1 VFTNIHLT
9 SSVNVEGGPVQQQ
22 SARAASPLKT
32 RVTSGSHQYDQMW
45 ASASLSAQF
54 TGRCSVVRDEQA
66 LRHPLIP
73 DTASWQWNGLVSDH
87 VPVVAEFYTHTQP
100 QPQPNTT
107 SLQGDRDFDVESDFA
122 SSAFQTPRAD
132 TPISAALS
140 Q

>member
-1 VFTNIHLT
+1 
-9 SSVNVEGGPVQQQ
+9 
-22 SARAASPLKT
+22 
-32 RVTSGSHQYDQMW
+32 MW
-45 ASASLSAQF
+45 ASAALSAQF

-87 VPVVAEFYTHTQP
+87 CPVVAEFYTHNTTQP
-100 QPQPNTT
+100 QANTR
-107 SLQGDRDFDVESDFA
+107 LVNDVDADIESDFA